1 MKNFLKAYKS
11 WIYYGLI
18 AGSIALAVYLL
29 SGCATKPPTAL
40 ERQWFS
46 IVTNYGPPV
55 ISIQTNIIP
64 VTVFRTNEVTMQAT
78 PTIEYRT
85 NTVTVT
91 NVPEGYVYTPGTGA
105 QAIRETGTAVGNLF
119 GVGGLVGTAIGGLF
133 SLWGYVR
140 SKKSYVTAANIA
152 QTVEVLREFIKQL
165 PNGQTIDNELI
176 NWMQLH
182 QAEAGVLNQVLTLL
196 EKEVNTQDAKVAA
209 DHIRAVIASL
219 SPPIVVAKTNSNP
232 V

>member
-1 MKNFLKAYKS
+1 MKKYRP

-18 AGSIALAVYLL
+18 VGAIGLAVYLL

-40 ERQWFS
+40 EQRWFDIS
-46 IVTNYGPPV
+46 TNRIPAIVL
-55 ISIQTNIIP
+55 QTN
-64 VTVFRTNEVTMQAT
+64 V
-78 PTIEYRT
+78 
-85 NTVTVT
+85 VTVT
-91 NVPEGYVYTPGTGA
+91 NLVGVPIFQTNVVSATNYSEEYTYKPGAGA
-105 QAIRETGTAVGNLF
+105 QSIRETGTAVGNIF

-133 SLWGYVR
+133 SLWGVMR
-140 SKKSYVTAANIA
+140 SKKSYVTAANLS
-152 QTVEVLREFIKQL
+152 QTIETMREFIRQL
-165 PNGQTIDNELI
+165 PDGQTMDNELI

-209 DHIRAVIASL
+209 DHIRAVLVSL
-219 SPPIVVAKTNSNP
+219 NTPIVVSKTNSNP